1 MPRHF
6 KGLDRRDQ
14 FRGAVAPS
22 SLLEHCQRLTGI
34 EIEIC
39 GVVPDNATLVNERRE
54 DGKILFLERG
64 EMMPIDARRLLGF
77 PEGDALGNPGLPQ
90 RVPEDAHR
98 DNPAPLSPA
107 HECPRT
113 LDPQYPSYRI
123 RDVWTTRKG
132 LTRSSSRNVQGSC
145 GDPRYVRSGGAE
157 GLPFPSS
164 DRKGGLPFREKR
176 RQPQRAK
183 HHR

>member
-6 KGLDRRDQ
+6 KGLDRSDQ

-22 SLLEHCQRLTGI
+22 SLLEHCQRLTGV

-54 DGKILFLERG
+54 DGKILLLEGG

-77 PEGDALGNPGLPQ
+77 PEGDALRNPGLPQ

-113 LDPQYPSYRI
+113 LDPKLHRIGFTTFGQPNGLMGYCKAPSP
-123 RDVWTTRKG
+123 
-132 LTRSSSRNVQGSC
+132 SRA
-145 GDPRYVRSGGAE
+145 PRYE
-157 GLPFPSS
+157 
-164 DRKGGLPFREKR
+164 R
-176 RQPQRAK
+176 RR
-183 HHR
+183 